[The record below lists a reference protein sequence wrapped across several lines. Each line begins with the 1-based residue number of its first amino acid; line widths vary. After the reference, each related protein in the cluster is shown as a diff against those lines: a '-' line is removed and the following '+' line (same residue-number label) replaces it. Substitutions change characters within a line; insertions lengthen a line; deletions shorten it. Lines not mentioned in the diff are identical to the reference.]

1 MQNFRRNL
9 IYLGFTA
16 SFCLAIGLLLW
27 HLGVTESAWTSILI
41 SLCIG
46 WSINLTFIL
55 AENLIGQYMPRLSGT
70 HTLNRVWID
79 YWTVDFREYS
89 IP

>member
-9 IYLGFTA
+9 IYLGFTGL
-16 SFCLAIGLLLW
+16 FCLAIGLLLW
-27 HLGVTESAWTSILI
+27 YLRVTESAWTSILI

-55 AENLIGQYMPRLSGT
+55 AENLIGQCIPAYLVPIPLTAFGLT
-70 HTLNRVWID
+70 IGLLIAG
-79 YWTVDFREYS
+79 S
-89 IP
+89 ILFP